1 MMLIFSNENLA
12 DSEGLNTFAAA
23 NTMLNPVNLSSMN
36 KFPFLF
42 AVAFAALAFTAC
54 NSGETETTDAAADT
68 TAVEEVAVEETYVDT
83 TAADTA
89 ATEAADA
96 TVAH

>member
-12 DSEGLNTFAAA
+12 DSEGMNTFAAA

-54 NSGETETTDAAADT
+54 NSGETEATETAVDS
-68 TAVEEVAVEETYVDT
+68 TAVEAPVVEETYVDS
-83 TAADTA
+83 TATDSA
-89 ATEAADA
+89 ATDAADA